1 MFRALGLV
9 TIKSVRY
16 VESTMMKLKKY
27 DVAPLLHG
35 TPVDDSQISPDG
47 NNVLFV
53 RRVTLFDEDRYDTH
67 IWMAPTDG
75 SEPKQVTFCDG
86 SDSHPRWSPDGET
99 IYFVSTRGSGEEGRK
114 KARVWAKPHRDGDA
128 RLIIEAKHGV
138 RSFQISP
145 DGAKILFLS
154 RIEVDSETPEE
165 RDPEILWIN
174 KLRYK
179 YDGESY
185 FPYTRVHLFMADI
198 EGGAPLQVTDGP
210 YDVSSASWSPDSEEV
225 AFVANMEEGDL
236 TRLKDI
242 HIVKGSGGQPRKV
255 TDGRFILST
264 VTWSPDGGL
273 LAFAG
278 RVPPDPV
285 KIGYGNT
292 DVWVASPEG
301 GEARNLTSPFD
312 RTVGAYRSTLLWSRD
327 AKYVHFRTSNHG
339 TTQIYK
345 VAVADGAVSSVTDG
359 KINVS
364 SFSISEDGSA
374 LSFNSSDAVWP
385 DEIWLTDGDGT
396 KRLTSLHR
404 ETMQNWSVVPP
415 EEFWF
420 KASDGVDVQ
429 GWLVKPGGFDEGKKY
444 PMVLEI
450 HGGPHGA
457 YGFKLGSAEHEFQL
471 LAANGYVVVYTNP
484 RDSIGYGEA
493 FAGCVEGNWGSR
505 DYQDLMEAVDHVL
518 GKYCFIDA
526 ERLGVAG
533 GSFGGFMTNWTVTH
547 TNRFKA
553 AVTMRS
559 VASWYSQVALSDVG
573 WGRIGVGSG
582 LDPWEAPEQYLDRSP
597 LTYVKNIETPLLI
610 IHSENDYRCPMPEGE
625 KLFVALKRLRKETEF
640 VRFYN
645 EPHGLGRM
653 GKPSHRTARLRHIL
667 RWFDKYLK

>member
-1 MFRALGLV
+1 
-9 TIKSVRY
+9 
-16 VESTMMKLKKY
+16 MMTLQKY
-27 DVAPLLHG
+27 DVPPLLHG

-47 NNVLFV
+47 KLILFV
-53 RRVTLFDEDRYDTH
+53 RRVTLVDEDRYDTH
-67 IWMAPTDG
+67 IWIVPTNG
-75 SEPKQVTFCDG
+75 SKPKQMTSCEG
-86 SDSHPRWSPDGET
+86 SDTHPRWSPDGET
-99 IYFVSTRGSGEEGRK
+99 IYFLSTRGSNEKGSK
-114 KARVWAKPHRDGDA
+114 KARIWAKPLRDGEA
-128 RLIIEAKHGV
+128 RLISEAEHSV

-145 DGAKILFLS
+145 DGSKILFLS

-179 YDGESY
+179 YDGEPY
-185 FPYTRVHLFMADI
+185 FPYTRVHLFICDI
-198 EGGAPLQVTDGP
+198 EGSKPLQVTDGP
-210 YDVSSASWSPDSEEV
+210 YDVSSPSWSPDSEEI
-225 AFVANMEEGDL
+225 AFVAKMEEGDL

-242 HIVKGSGGQPRKV
+242 YIVKIYRGLARKV
-255 TDGRFILST
+255 TDGSFILST

-273 LAFAG
+273 LTFAG
-278 RVPPDPV
+278 RIPPDPLKV
-285 KIGYGNT
+285 GYGNT
-292 DVWVASPEG
+292 DVWVISPDG
-301 GEARNLTSPFD
+301 GEVRNLTSHFD
-312 RTVGAYRSTLLWSRD
+312 RTVGAYRSNLLWSRD
-327 AKYVHFRTSNHG
+327 SKYVYFRASNHG

-345 VAVADGAVSSVTDG
+345 VSVANSEVSSVTDG
-359 KINVS
+359 DINVS
-364 SFSISEDGSA
+364 SFSLREDGSVMSVNA
-374 LSFNSSDAVWP
+374 SDTVWP
-385 DEIWLTDGDGT
+385 DEIWLTDEDGT
-396 KRLTSLHR
+396 NRLTNLHGK
-404 ETMQNWSVVPP
+404 TMQNWSVVPP

-420 KASDGVDVQ
+420 KASDGVRVQ
-429 GWLVKPGGFDEGKKY
+429 GWLVRPRDFDEGKKY

-484 RDSIGYGEA
+484 RDSIGYGVA

-505 DYQDLMEAVDHVL
+505 DYEDLMEAVDYVL
-518 GKYCFIDA
+518 ESYNFIDD

-547 TNRFKA
+547 TKRFKA

-573 WGRIGVGSG
+573 WGRIGVGNG

-597 LTYVKNIETPLLI
+597 LTYVKDIETPLLI

-645 EPHGLGRM
+645 EPHGLSRM